1 MGKLAVAL
9 SKILTITLLWF
20 VLNSPR
26 FPALSTKVLA
36 IRPGSS
42 PSSTRTATSTYGV
55 CIMYILT
62 GTQHLSLTSV
72 VMVVYMILMVHRTA
86 KPPPAWTTHSES
98 FPSRLLLSPRPCK
111 SVYCFSLCGN
121 LGRCKYSS
129 CHKIV
134 MSSNDVQSCTCSC
147 SPDSCS
153 VIS

>member
-9 SKILTITLLWF
+9 SKILTITLLWL

-26 FPALSTKVLA
+26 FPTLSTKVLA

-72 VMVVYMILMVHRTA
+72 VMVVYMILMVHRA
-86 KPPPAWTTHSES
+86 ARPPPAWTTHSRS
-98 FPSRLLLSPRPCK
+98 FPSRLLLSPQPCK
-111 SVYCFSLCGN
+111 SIYCFSLCRN
-121 LGRCKYSS
+121 LRRCKYSS

-134 MSSNDVQSCTCSC
+134 MSSNDVQACTCSGL
-147 SPDSCS
+147 PDSCS